1 MSARPRP
8 PLTVLLLDLDGVL
21 LRDSGY
27 HRTLIEA
34 VDLLGRALGF
44 PAVGLERHTID
55 VFEAAGVT
63 SEWDSSAI
71 CAALL
76 LERAWTEDPGLRL
89 PVTPPLALRPA
100 NGLTPPDLGAFAQ
113 RMLALAEPEASPL
126 ERAERLLLEAPSR
139 HTLHHEQALRGLLR
153 GARSLDGLTF
163 RLVQELNLGSQAFEA
178 SSGIPAAL
186 GCESRLATHDRP
198 ALAAAGQAA
207 LRAWLREPGRR
218 AAVMTNRPSRPP
230 AGYLSTPEAELGLR
244 AAGFPDLPV
253 AAMGGMGWLAHQ
265 RGFDEQALLK
275 PSPAHALAALRLALG
290 EPLEAALEAAAAL
303 GLDGRDDGGWGAL
316 DRSRIVVF
324 EDAAKGLTSAVRA
337 AALLER
343 CGVRAALDLRGV
355 ASDPAKTAALR
366 RAGGRVFADLPAAL
380 AGLM

>member
-126 ERAERLLLEAPSR
+126 ARAERLLLEAPSR
-139 HTLHHEQALRGLLR
+139 HTPHHEQALRGLLR
-153 GARSLDGLTF
+153 KARSLDGLTF
-163 RLVQELNLGSQAFEA
+163 RLVQELNLGSQAFET
-178 SSGIPAAL
+178 SYGLPAAL
-186 GCESRLATHDRP
+186 GCASRLATHDRP

-230 AGYLSTPEAELGLR
+230 AGYLSPPEAELGLR

-253 AAMGGMGWLAHQ
+253 AAMGGMGWLAQQ

-303 GLDGRDDGGWGAL
+303 ALDGRDDGGWGPL
-316 DRSRIVVF
+316 DRARVLVF
-324 EDAAKGLTSAVRA
+324 EDAAKGLTSAARA
-337 AALLER
+337 ADLLER

-355 ASDPAKTAALR
+355 ASDPAKAAALR
-366 RAGGRVFADLPAAL
+366 QAGGRVFADLAAAL